1 MKQRFF
7 ITGTDTDVGKT
18 FCASALLYLA
28 QQRGLSCLGL
38 KPVAAG
44 CEDEHS
50 TEAGELRNTDAL
62 SLMQYSSIKLPYEQ
76 VNPVALSRFLSP
88 HLAAELENQQLT
100 VTRLMQGCK
109 TGLETSAQLTL
120 VEGAGGWYVPINS
133 QETLAEFAAELGAPV
148 ILVIGLQLGC
158 INHSLLT
165 VEAIE
170 RSGLKLAAWI
180 GNTIDP
186 SMEEK
191 DRNIATLSERLNAPC
206 LGVVPRADCVE
217 HAALHLDLSAL
228 LA

>member
-1 MKQRFF
+1 MKQCFF

-18 FCASALLYLA
+18 LCASALLHLA

-44 CEDEHS
+44 CENGHT
-50 TEAGELRNTDAL
+50 TETGELRNTDAL
-62 SLMQYSSIKLPYEQ
+62 SLMQFSSIKLPYEQ
-76 VNPVALSRFLSP
+76 VNPVVLSRFLSP
-88 HLAAELENQQLT
+88 HIAAELENQQLT
-100 VTRLMQGCK
+100 AKRLIQGCK
-109 TGLETSAQLTL
+109 AGLETNAQFTL

-133 QETLAEFAAELGAPV
+133 QETLADFATELGAPV
-148 ILVIGLQLGC
+148 VLVIGLQLGC

-165 VEAIE
+165 AEAIE

-180 GNTIDP
+180 GNSIDP

-191 DRNIATLSERLNAPC
+191 DRNIASLTERLNAPC
-206 LGVVPRADCVE
+206 LGVVPRVDCVE
-217 HAALHLDLSAL
+217 DAALHLDLSPL